1 MTVQLEYY
9 LVDQQTGQKQKMND
23 TLSFGNIFK
32 GSQSKLA
39 FTIFNAGDTTAVS
52 PTMEIQ
58 QYPTGGYT
66 ECYQWKKISLSE
78 NDGYG
83 IKLSLPDIAPNS
95 WLQGKDIIE
104 EDFNNYPQVAGITK
118 RPLC

>member
-1 MTVQLEYY
+1 
-9 LVDQQTGQKQKMND
+9 MND

-95 WLQGKDIIE
+95 WLEGKDIVE
-104 EDFNNYPQVAGITK
+104 EDFNNYPQVAGTK
-118 RPLC
+118 PDQSWMLWNQSDYAWEVLRH